1 MEMSRI
7 RRRPRQLFLDGL
19 FAVMVLH
26 FFVTGNI
33 VPQPLI
39 DLFHDEPQV
48 VVSVE
53 PEVLP
58 NVAPADA
65 PLIEDGE
72 LIPETHL
79 NDRSPGAV

>member
-1 MEMSRI
+1 MEMSRV

-39 DLFHDEPQV
+39 DLFHDQPQV

-53 PEVLP
+53 PELIP
-58 NVAPADA
+58 DVAPVEA
-65 PLIEDGE
+65 PLTEEGD
-72 LIPETHL
+72 LLPETHS
-79 NDRSPGAV
+79 NIHRYETV

>member
-1 MEMSRI
+1 MEITRAK
-7 RRRPRQLFLDGL
+7 RRPRQLFLDVF
-19 FAVMVLH
+19 FAAMVMH

-39 DLFHDEPQV
+39 DLFHDQPQV

-53 PEVLP
+53 PEFIP
-58 NVAPADA
+58 DVAPAEA

-72 LIPETHL
+72 TLPETHSKF
-79 NDRSPGAV
+79 RGHGEA